1 MIEPPGA
8 ILFAC
13 TLNAIR
19 SPMAEA
25 IMKYLHGRTVYV
37 QSCGMRAGD
46 LDPFAVAVMDEIG
59 IDISRHQ
66 PRTFEQLE
74 DACFDLVI
82 SLSPEAQ
89 HHAVELTRHNA
100 TELEFW
106 PMPDPSLGSGSRE
119 QMLQAYRELRDRL
132 MKRIV
137 ERFPTEAMPRV
148 QRRQV

>member
-1 MIEPPGA
+1 MSELPGA
-8 ILFAC
+8 VLFAC

-19 SPMAEA
+19 SPMAEG
-25 IMKYLHGRTVYV
+25 IMKYLHGRQVYV
-37 QSCGMRAGD
+37 QSCGMRSGD
-46 LDPFAVAVMDEIG
+46 LDAFAVAVMDEIG
-59 IDISRHQ
+59 IDISRHV
-66 PRTFEQLE
+66 PRAFEQLE

-106 PMPDPSLGSGSRE
+106 NMPDPSLSNGSRE
-119 QMLQAYRELRDRL
+119 QVLEGYRQLRDRL
-132 MKRIV
+132 MQRIV

-148 QRRQV
+148 